1 MTWKSQLDIHRPYWD
16 GYREILGRLPETCF
30 PDTAQLNQL
39 LPPGTANH
47 QGQPIEFVDSD
58 SVPDQ
63 AYERH
68 IYETGEVSTRKNNW
82 HDLFNAL
89 VWCRLPRT
97 KAAMNALHYE
107 NLHLERDGR
116 RGELRDALTL
126 LDESGAILLSSEDGL
141 LAALAGKDWKSTFVD
156 QHDSWFQRTRLIVCG
171 HALLEKFLDPYK
183 AITAQ
188 VLLLRPGDLELQHE
202 GVPEHDLDDAL
213 SRALLSGRH
222 LTSTAS
228 LSPLP
233 LMGIPGWSEGQDAE
247 FYNDKFVFRPPRTE
261 PGNSGP

>member
-1 MTWKSQLDIHRPYWD
+1 MTWKSQLDMRRPYWD
-16 GYREILGRLPETCF
+16 GYREILSRLPETGF

-47 QGQPIEFVDSD
+47 RGQPIEFVGSD
-58 SVPDQ
+58 SVSDR
-63 AYERH
+63 AYEKH
-68 IYETGEVSTRKNNW
+68 IYETGEVSTRGDNW

-89 VWCRLPRT
+89 VWCRWPRT
-97 KAAMNALHYE
+97 KAAMNALHYQ

-126 LDESGAILLSSEDGL
+126 LDESGAILLSSDDDL
-141 LAALAGKDWKSTFVD
+141 LGALAGKDWKNAFVD
-156 QHDSWFQRTRLIVCG
+156 QRKSWSLGTRLIVCG

-202 GVPEHDLDDAL
+202 GVPEHDLDEAL
-213 SRALLSGRH
+213 SRALLSWRP

-247 FYNDKFVFRPPRTE
+247 FYNDKSVFRPPRTE